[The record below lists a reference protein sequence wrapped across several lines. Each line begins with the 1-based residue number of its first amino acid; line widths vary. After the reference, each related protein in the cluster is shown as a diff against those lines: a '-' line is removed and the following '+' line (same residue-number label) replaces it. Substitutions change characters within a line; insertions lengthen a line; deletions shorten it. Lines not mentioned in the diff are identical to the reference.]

1 MNKLTKEILERKNRN
16 NITDNI
22 IGSEIKIQRI
32 KLEQTIEAICRGICS
47 VSYGCKIERN
57 NIKPNPVYVREICHR
72 VNISDEKLESL
83 YNLEKYLEQIL
94 VDFYYD
100 NKEGII
106 NIYNKISSFDNYR
119 ALLLK
124 FAYHVYFNN
133 FLSAKKL
140 DNDLNKLIPNMDDRD
155 ISIYAVIKS
164 IFDIK
169 NFKYEYA
176 SEVLKVLLE
185 YKLIKEEEKGLILE
199 YIVKMYLNINSI
211 AFLTYVDDS
220 ISTHN
225 SLMNYK
231 KARDTLFFKGL
242 YYYINNLNREFD
254 EILNKKYEEKHI
266 NTLMLLKDIK
276 EKNIE
281 NITKKEY
288 YNDFFSLLAWH
299 YYDKEGF
306 IKSLNNDQIYNLSD
320 IEMLILRYL
329 LLDVNSSDYLVE
341 LSVNYYPT
349 ALALNNTYVINLM
362 TEALIERLQCL
373 SKYKKA
379 LEVVLKSNNITKG
392 LLKL

>member
-276 EKNIE
+276 ENNIE

-288 YNDFFSLLAWH
+288 YNDFFSLLAWNF
-299 YYDKEGF
+299 YDKEGF
-306 IKSLNNDQIYNLSD
+306 IKTLNNDQIYNLSD
-320 IEMLILRYL
+320 IEMLILRYQF
-329 LLDVNSSDYLVE
+329 LDVNSSDYLVE

>member
-362 TEALIERLQCL
+362 TEALIERLQCI